1 MANLLSPLAGVMVD
15 PRLLEK
21 AIIIV
26 LEERNSGGCKL
37 MKLIADLGTMGVL
50 CSFSDELIEV
60 IEAMPGVK
68 ILRYSWDM
76 EGVWREKLFIYT
88 EGP

>member
-1 MANLLSPLAGVMVD
+1 MLD

-37 MKLIADLGTMGVL
+37 MKLIADLGAMGVI
-50 CSFSDELIEV
+50 STSPDELIGI

-68 ILRYSWDM
+68 ILRYSRDM
-76 EGVWREKLFIYT
+76 KGAWREKLFIYT

>member
-1 MANLLSPLAGVMVD
+1 MAQLMSSAGVTVD

-21 AIIIV
+21 AIMIV

-50 CSFSDELIEV
+50 CTSSEELVGI

-76 EGVWREKLFIYT
+76 KGAWREKLFIYT